1 MRLTIL
7 SILTTCLFP
16 CLVDS
21 TYGQGGEQHNIYDPG
36 QALWNRLA
44 DEFHGNDY
52 NTTHVDEYGTIS
64 MTFMVEESHTGGAKP
79 NGAVELHDRAADHNS
94 TRSNRVASVGEGK
107 KGLNA
112 VNVKVVMTGPGGPL
126 AQDVTILPEK
136 FIQTASSGGGDDDD
150 QLKQGNDK
158 VVRKKPGQAGGD
170 VTINIITRKIP
181 TLVGVGQDDGQ
192 QKIGNDKIVRKKPG
206 RTTYAHITLSPVTDG
221 TDLASWE
228 EGVEKGM
235 VDLTNGSSVT
245 LYDMDGEVAAATAI
259 EYGLMAARM
268 LLERT
273 CPVCKGKKTVGGE
286 HCRSCRGSGSIEGKW
301 DGSQEHGAA
310 TDPDFEDPLT
320 AINDRTAIEYA
331 LIAALLRSSGSQ
343 GDLHVWHDGNQTT
356 MMNLETGSAV
366 VVEQHVIRDP
376 GG

>member
-7 SILTTCLFP
+7 SILATCLFP

-21 TYGQGGEQHNIYDPG
+21 TYGQGGEQHKIYDPG

-126 AQDVTILPEK
+126 VQDVTILPEK

-170 VTINIITRKIP
+170 VTTNIITRKIP
-181 TLVGVGQDDGQ
+181 TLVGAGQDDGQ

-206 RTTYAHITLSPVTDG
+206 RTTYSHITLPPVTDG
-221 TDLASWE
+221 TDLASWDN
-228 EGVEKGM
+228 GVEKGM
-235 VDLTNGSSVT
+235 VDLTHGSSVT
-245 LYDMDGEVAAATAI
+245 LFDMDGEVAAATAI
-259 EYGLMAARM
+259 EYGLIVA
-268 LLERT
+268 LLRIQQ
-273 CPVCKGKKTVGGE
+273 PVALPGDDSPDSIW
-286 HCRSCRGSGSIEGKW
+286 HSGDGWPIAEG
-301 DGSQEHGAA
+301 
-310 TDPDFEDPLT
+310 
-320 AINDRTAIEYA
+320 DRTAIEYA
-331 LIAALLRSSGSQ
+331 LIAALLRSTGSQ
-343 GDLHVWHDGNQTT
+343 GDVHVWHNGNETV

-366 VVEQHVIRDP
+366 LINNLPSNGNAEIP
-376 GG
+376 